1 MWIRSWRHCP
11 SVLRRGRANLN
22 PLPEGED
29 EVTTESITE
38 QACYIVAW
46 TENNVLVRWPC
57 VLCDGE
63 TEKQDILAIAY
74 FGSQSYRNEI
84 GMVCDQCVDAG
95 AAALVARFTQ
105 RAEHLEAV
113 AAEMR
118 QQAAASWQFPPEGQT
133 RQLLRAWNGHVP
145 LPSTRFGA
153 SDLMTAGDLMPPGYL
168 GESDPPFGT
177 CYVGCPRCE
186 EMAAQRFGTVTTQD
200 RESEERG
207 WLDGLD

>member
-1 MWIRSWRHCP
+1 M
-11 SVLRRGRANLN
+11 
-22 PLPEGED
+22 
-29 EVTTESITE
+29 TTQSITE
-38 QACYIVAW
+38 PTCYIVAW

-95 AAALVARFTQ
+95 AAALVARFMQ

-118 QQAAASWQFPPEGQT
+118 RQAAASWQFPPEGQT
-133 RQLLRAWNGHVP
+133 RQLLREWNGHEP

-153 SDLMTAGDLMPPGYL
+153 SDLMTVGDLMPPGYL
-168 GESDPPFGT
+168 GESDPPSGT

-186 EMAAQRFGTVTTQD
+186 EMAVQRFGTVTTHD
-200 RESEERG
+200 RESEEPGGRPQLPPDDSALPAA
-207 WLDGLD
+207 WDDGLFEKTRIDVVA